1 MYRFALSQQEGL
13 TMSHIT
19 KIHAREILD
28 SRGFPTVEADVYLD
42 SGVLGRAAVPS
53 GASTGVHEALEL
65 RDKDPARYLGKGTL
79 TAVSNIENEIGP
91 ALAGTDPA
99 DQAVLDHRMIELDG
113 TPNKTRLGANAM
125 LAVSLAAARAAASD
139 ANIPLYRH
147 INQLAGSPAIDLPI
161 PSFNILNGGRHAD
174 NGLDFQEF
182 MIVPV
187 GADSTADALRMGS
200 EVYHHL
206 KARLTAK
213 GLTTAVGDEG
223 GFAPRLGTADDVLA
237 EILAAVEDAG
247 YKPGKDIAIAL
258 DVAASE
264 FYSDDRYRL
273 QGGTVVM
280 TSEQM
285 VDYLAQLVERYPILS
300 IEDGLSEDDWAGWT
314 LLTERLGGKVR
325 LVGDDLFVT
334 NPKRLERGIREHSA
348 NAILIK
354 LNQIGTLT
362 ETLDTMRMA
371 SDAGFISIV
380 SHRSGETE
388 DTTIAHLAVATGARY
403 IKTGAPARSERVAKY
418 NELLRIAEQLGR

>member
-1 MYRFALSQQEGL
+1 
-13 TMSHIT
+13 MSYIT

-91 ALAGTDPA
+91 ALAGMDPA
-99 DQAVLDHRMIELDG
+99 DQAALDHRMIELDG

-125 LAVSLAAARAAASD
+125 LAVSLAAARAAA
-139 ANIPLYRH
+139 NEVNLPLYRH
-147 INQLAGSPAIDLPI
+147 INRLAGSPALALPI
-161 PSFNILNGGRHAD
+161 PLFNILNGGRHAD
-174 NGLDFQEF
+174 NGLDFQAF

-187 GADSTADALRMGS
+187 GAGSTADALRMGS

-206 KARLTAK
+206 KARLAGK

-237 EILAAVEDAG
+237 EILASVEDAG
-247 YKPGKDIAIAL
+247 YKPGKDIAISL

-264 FYSDDRYRL
+264 FYSDGRYRM

-280 TSEQM
+280 TSEEL

-371 SDAGFISIV
+371 ADAGFLSIV

>member
-1 MYRFALSQQEGL
+1 
-13 TMSHIT
+13 MSHIA

-91 ALAGTDPA
+91 ALTGTDSA

-125 LAVSLAAARAAASD
+125 LAVSLAAARAAAND

-147 INQLAGSPAIDLPI
+147 INRLAGSPALDLPI
-161 PSFNILNGGRHAD
+161 PLFNILNGGRHAD

-187 GADSTADALRMGS
+187 GAGSTADALRMGS

-206 KARLTAK
+206 KARLTEK
-213 GLTTAVGDEG
+213 GLTTSVGDEG

-247 YKPGKDIAIAL
+247 YKPGKDIAISL

-264 FYSDDRYRL
+264 FYSDGRYRM

-280 TSEQM
+280 TSEEM

-314 LLTERLGGKVR
+314 LLTERLGGKIR

-362 ETLDTMRMA
+362 ETLDAMRMA
-371 SDAGFISIV
+371 ADAGFLSIV